1 MNLYHN
7 KPHDRSLHSS
17 NSLLPT
23 LPSNRLKWYTIILKE
38 PKRNIRE
45 RTTIHHAT
53 NYSNNNSFY
62 NLLVFPDDKRKT
74 TRKIKTERKDILSI
88 LLDPNRNMITNA
100 SIRRWRKRKYS
111 NTNNTNRNIRNSM
124 ASLSMTQSFKKEIN

>member
-23 LPSNRLKWYTIILKE
+23 LPSNRLKWYTIIRE
-38 PKRNIRE
+38 EHKRNIRE

-62 NLLVFPDDKRKT
+62 NLLVFPDDKRKK
-74 TRKIKTERKDILSI
+74 TRKIKTERKGILWI
-88 LLDPNRNMITNA
+88 LLDPNGDMIANA

-111 NTNNTNRNIRNSM
+111 NTNNTNCNIRNSTI
-124 ASLSMTQSFKKEIN
+124 SLSMTQSFKKEII

>member
-7 KPHDRSLHSS
+7 KPHDRSLHSG

-23 LPSNRLKWYTIILKE
+23 LPSNRLKWYAIILKE

-74 TRKIKTERKDILSI
+74 TKKIKTKRKGILWI
-88 LLDPNRNMITNA
+88 LLDPNGDMIANA
-100 SIRRWRKRKYS
+100 SICRWRKRKYS
-111 NTNNTNRNIRNSM
+111 NTNNTNRNIRNSTI
-124 ASLSMTQSFKKEIN
+124 SLSMTQSFKKEII